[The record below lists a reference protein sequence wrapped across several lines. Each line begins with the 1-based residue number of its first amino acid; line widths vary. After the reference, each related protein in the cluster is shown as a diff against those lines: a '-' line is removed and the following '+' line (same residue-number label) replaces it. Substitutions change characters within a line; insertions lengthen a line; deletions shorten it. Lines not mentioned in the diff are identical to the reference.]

1 MPCVGNEAEIE
12 RMLLG
17 PGTILSHD
25 WATCITAM
33 MDPTLVGSF
42 ELWSRFVD
50 PGRGR
55 FVVTILRV
63 RIGRRG
69 IAGVV
74 SMIVR
79 ACSVQCNRRQ
89 HRCRCRFAIRQSFQF
104 SFMIVRDDDIINA

>member
-1 MPCVGNEAEIE
+1 VPCVGNEAEIE

-17 PGTILSHD
+17 PGTILPHD

-33 MDPTLVGSF
+33 IMDPTLVGSF
-42 ELWSRFVD
+42 ELWSRFVE

-63 RIGRRG
+63 RIGWRG

-89 HRCRCRFAIRQSFQF
+89 HRCRCRFAIHQSFQF
-104 SFMIVRDDDIINA
+104 SFCFRRSQ